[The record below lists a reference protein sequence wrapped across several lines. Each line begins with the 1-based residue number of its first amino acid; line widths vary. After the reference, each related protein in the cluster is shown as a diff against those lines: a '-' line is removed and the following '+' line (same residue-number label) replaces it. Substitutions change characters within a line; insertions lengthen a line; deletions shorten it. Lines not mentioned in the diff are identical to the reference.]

1 MSWSCGGPGDPSH
14 TNQQPWSVLC
24 DFSKPAIL
32 ASFHFCLFLLFF
44 FFVPFSL
51 FLSGFPLFFYFPFI
65 LFVPFF
71 PLIFCQIFFFFF
83 FFAAFLVG
91 FPFASVQ
98 IGPSFTQTLHCGENI
113 FVNINKKIKNSLNIN
128 IKIKNLLSP
137 YRGRYKGYSTRE
149 SRQNTD
155 CRGYR
160 GYRNKIT

>member
-1 MSWSCGGPGDPSH
+1 MSSRRYVSWSCGGPGDPSH

-51 FLSGFPLFFYFPFI
+51 FLSGFPLYFYFPFI

-91 FPFASVQ
+91 F
-98 IGPSFTQTLHCGENI
+98 SFTVEHRAGKLLTNAD
-113 FVNINKKIKNSLNIN
+113 SLSRS
-128 IKIKNLLSP
+128 KHLLAAQAYNGSLS
-137 YRGRYKGYSTRE
+137 RGFRI
-149 SRQNTD
+149 SRA
-155 CRGYR
+155 R
-160 GYRNKIT
+160 